1 MTVQTV
7 DVFQQDVVDVDGER
21 FLTVRGEF
29 LELLERSGS
38 PPDALRFAWGDGPG
52 DSLTVPF
59 PEVQAKGAR
68 LAGGAIGWPAPAV
81 P

>member
-7 DVFQQDVVDVDGER
+7 DVFQQDVVNVDGER

-29 LELLERSGS
+29 LGYLERTG
-38 PPDALRFAWGDGPG
+38 PPDVLRLDWGGG
-52 DSLTVPF
+52 AVNVPF
-59 PEVQAKGAR
+59 PKFIADGAR
-68 LAGGAIGWPAPAV
+68 LAGGAVGWPVPAV